1 MNIHLQIAEYYHQTR
16 GLAARQDIINLEI
29 QKIEVKNN
37 VVFISLCRPGILIG
51 RYGQNII
58 DLAKFLGMEI
68 RIIEVESDQNRILCH
83 LKNLQWN
90 PEDTHD
96 A

>member
-1 MNIHLQIAEYYHQTR
+1 MNIHRKIAEYYHQIR

-37 VVFISLCRPGILIG
+37 VVFISLCRPGLLIG
-51 RYGQNII
+51 REAKNIV

-68 RIIEVESDQNRILCH
+68 KIVEVESDQNRILCY